1 MRLTKFL
8 FLLSFIQVLAQNTIQ
23 VKTLVKNFPANGAVT
38 VDSEGNL
45 FVNEYGTATSDIS
58 GSGNRIFKVDS
69 NGEYTVFLNN
79 VKGPV
84 GGAFHKN
91 GAFYFNNNSS
101 YTDSKLMRYKDGNL
115 EKIADIP
122 GFAADLLIKESTGD
136 IIITNYTK
144 PSLYIVDSKGK
155 LKEYI
160 SDERL
165 KGCTGITRGADETI
179 FVSNFSTGKIY
190 KVNNDEVVEFASIP
204 IEYPGYVIGYI
215 TYFENTL
222 YASGY
227 GASKIYSIS
236 MDGEVSVFAGSGKR
250 EDIDGDDK
258 NSGFFVPN
266 GIEIDKKK
274 RRLYISQN
282 GNGQHM
288 GLRYIDL

>member
-1 MRLTKFL
+1 MV
-8 FLLSFIQVLAQNTIQ
+8 QVLAQNTIQ
-23 VKTLVKNFPANGAVT
+23 VRTLVKDFPANGAVT
-38 VDSEGNL
+38 VDGNGNL

-69 NGEYTVFLNN
+69 NGEYTVFLDN

-91 GAFYFNNNSS
+91 GAFYFHNNSS
-101 YTDSKLMRYKDGNL
+101 YTQSELMCYKDGKL
-115 EKIADIP
+115 EKIAEIP
-122 GFAADLLIKESTGD
+122 GFAADLLIEDSTGD

-144 PSLYIVDSKGK
+144 PTLYKIDSMGK
-155 LKEYI
+155 LKELI
-160 SDERL
+160 TDERL
-165 KGCTGITRGADETI
+165 KGCTGIAKGADQTI
-179 FVSNFSTGKIY
+179 FISNFSTGKIY
-190 KVNNDEVVEFASIP
+190 KINDDKIVEFASVP
-204 IEYPGYVIGYI
+204 IEYPGYVVGYI
-215 TYFENTL
+215 AYFDDTL

-227 GASKIYSIS
+227 GASRIYSVS
-236 MDGEVSVFAGSGKR
+236 MNGEVSVFAGSGKR
-250 EDIDGDDK
+250 EDVDGDDK

-282 GNGQHM
+282 GNGQPM